1 MKLIV
6 LVLLSYV
13 AFSQDT
19 TQTCFTTKQVNDI
32 ATGVKVL
39 KYKLAYTD
47 TLVLEQSKTIA
58 FQESR
63 LKLKDTTIAGLNKII
78 RLHETNENLFAITN
92 KKLEQIIAAQRP
104 SLFES
109 PVLWAVIG
117 LGTGYLLFH

>member
-1 MKLIV
+1 MKYLLIIMLALPV
-6 LVLLSYV
+6 M
-13 AFSQDT
+13 AQD
-19 TQTCFTTKQVNDI
+19 TCFTSQELNNI
-32 ATGVKVL
+32 ATRMKVL
-39 KYKLAYTD
+39 KYKLAYSD
-47 TLVLEQSKTIA
+47 TLALEQSKTIA